1 MKILIVGSG
10 GREHALARALARSNR
25 QPELLIAPGNAGTE
39 PLGRNIALPPSDLA
53 GLLALATEEAV
64 DLTIVGPELPLVE
77 GIVDAFEAAGHAIV
91 GPSAHAAQLEGSKAF
106 AKRFMV
112 RHGVPTAAHRTFT
125 NLEYPEAVAYLEAQ
139 GAPIVIKASGLAAGK
154 GAIVCSTQK
163 DARAAL
169 DRIMVGR
176 AFGAAGDKV
185 VIEEFMEGEE
195 ASVFVLTDGE
205 TYRLLAPAQD
215 HKRIGEGDTGPNTG
229 GMGAYAP
236 APLVTDALLDRVRH
250 EIVEPTLEGMRAEGF
265 PYRGVLYVGLMIQ
278 EGRPRVVE
286 YNCRFGD
293 PEAQVVLPLIE
304 TDLAELLDA
313 LASGRLE
320 SVDLARRDGAAACV
334 VMASGGYPGA
344 YEKGVPIRG
353 LDEAEAV
360 PGVQVFHAGTCRR
373 DGQVL
378 TNGGR
383 VLGVTAL
390 AADLPDALERAYRA
404 VDLISFDGAQYRRD
418 IGYRGVERLQA
429 E

>member
-77 GIVDAFEAAGHAIV
+77 GIVDAFEAAGRAIV
-91 GPSAHAAQLEGSKAF
+91 GPSAHAARLEGSKAF

-154 GAIVCSTQK
+154 GAIVCSTRE